1 MYSRDDI
8 GLLVKMIE
16 IGILSLEDK
25 DGISVVGMFPLDKW
39 REAFDVAAKNA
50 TFGQLVLLNP

>member
-1 MYSRDDI
+1 
-8 GLLVKMIE
+8 MIE